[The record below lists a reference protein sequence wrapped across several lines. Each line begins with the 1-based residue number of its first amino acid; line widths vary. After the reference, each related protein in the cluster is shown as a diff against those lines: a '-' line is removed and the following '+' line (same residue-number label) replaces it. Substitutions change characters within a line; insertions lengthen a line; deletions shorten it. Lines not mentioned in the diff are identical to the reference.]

1 MMSGDFAV
9 CGQWQSF
16 LRLSV
21 ILKKQVYGYIYIYGD
36 DEGEDGE
43 WW

>member
-9 CGQWQSF
+9 CGQWQSC

-21 ILKKQVYGYIYIYGD
+21 ILKSKCIDIYIYGD